1 MLHKSAMKLPCILL
15 LRSITARHISRRQ
28 SSSSPSTTSQSA
40 FVNEV
45 VTILNT
51 IRPIESALESLVPF
65 LSPDIISSIIKE
77 TQNPQLGFRFYIW
90 ATNRKRLLSLVSRNL
105 VVNML
110 LEPNGFDLYWT
121 TLEELKESGV
131 PVTSSAFDVLISGY
145 AKAGACEKVL
155 ESFGKM
161 KEFDCVPD
169 VFVYNTIL
177 HAVLRKQVY
186 LMALALYNQMLKLNC
201 MPTRHTFNILIGGL
215 CKSGKIQDALKLFDE
230 MMLRGVLPNRFTYTI
245 VISGLCLAKRADD
258 AHRLFIKMKNSGC
271 SPDFVAYNALL
282 NGFCKLGRVDEAFAL
297 LRSFEKEDDF
307 KLQLRGYSSLIDG
320 LFRARRYDEAYAWY
334 RKMFEVNIEPDV
346 VLYTV
351 MIRGLS
357 DAGKVKDAVKLMD
370 EMNERGVAPDT
381 YCYNAV
387 IKGFCDAG
395 LLNQARSLQLEILKR
410 DSFPDTCTHT
420 ILICGMCKNGL
431 VVEAEQIFND
441 MEKVGCL
448 PSVVTFNALIDGLC
462 KAGELEKANL
472 LFYKMEIGRNPSLFL
487 RLSQGANRVL
497 DSASLQTMVEQY
509 CESGLVLKA
518 YKILMQ
524 LADSGNVPDLITY
537 NILINGFC
545 RAGKING
552 ALKLFKEL
560 QVKGLSPDSVT
571 YGTLITGLLRIGREE
586 DAFKIF
592 DQMAKNGC
600 TPSQSVYK
608 TLMTWSCRR
617 SKVTLAFTLWL
628 KYLRGISGRED
639 EAIKVI
645 EEHFAKG
652 DFEKGVRGLLEM
664 DFKLN
669 DFNLGPYTIWL
680 IGLCQAGL
688 VGEGLKI
695 FSILNEC
702 KVIVTPP
709 SCVKLIHALCKRGK
723 LDEAMDVFLYTVKN
737 GFKLMPRV
745 CNYLLRSI
753 LLSKDGK
760 HHAYD
765 LLSRMESLGYDLDSH
780 LYGSTKVLLSD
791 PWNRMAMENA
801 SPG

>member
-1 MLHKSAMKLPCILL
+1 MKLPSRVLL
-15 LRSITARHISRRQ
+15 LSSITARHISRRQ
-28 SSSSPSTTSQSA
+28 SSSSSSSSSPSTTSQSA

-45 VTILNT
+45 VAILNT
-51 IRPIESALESLVPF
+51 ISPIESALEPLVPF
-65 LSPDIISSIIKE
+65 LSPDIIPSIIKE
-77 TQNPQLGFRFYIW
+77 TQNPQVGFRFYIW
-90 ATNRKRLLSLVSRNL
+90 ATKRKRLLSWVSRNL
-105 VVNML
+105 VVDML

-121 TLEELKESGV
+121 TLEELKEAGV
-131 PVTSSAFDVLISGY
+131 PVTSNAFHVLISGY

-169 VFVYNTIL
+169 VSVYNTIL
-177 HAVLRKQVY
+177 HAVLRKQVF
-186 LMALALYNQMLKLNC
+186 LLALALYNQMLKSNC
-201 MPTRHTFNILIGGL
+201 
-215 CKSGKIQDALKLFDE
+215 
-230 MMLRGVLPNRFTYTI
+230 
-245 VISGLCLAKRADD
+245 
-258 AHRLFIKMKNSGC
+258 
-271 SPDFVAYNALL
+271 
-282 NGFCKLGRVDEAFAL
+282 RVDEAFAL

-320 LFRARRYDEAYAWY
+320 LFRVRRYDEAYAWY
-334 RKMFEVNIEPDV
+334 RKMFEVNIKPDV

-410 DSFPDTCTHT
+410 DSFPNTCTHT
-420 ILICGMCKNGL
+420 ILICGMCRNGL
-431 VVEAEQIFND
+431 VMEAEQIFND

-509 CESGLVLKA
+509 CESGFVLKA

-545 RAGKING
+545 RAGNING

-571 YGTLITGLLRIGREE
+571 YGTLVTGLLRIGREE

-592 DQMAKNGC
+592 NQMAENGC

-628 KYLRGISGRED
+628 KYLRDISGRED

-645 EEHFAKG
+645 EEHFEKG
-652 DFEKGVRGLLEM
+652 DFEKAVRGLLEM

-688 VGEGLKI
+688 VVEGLKI

-702 KVIVTPP
+702 GVIVTPP

-723 LDEAMDVFLYTVKN
+723 LNEAMDVFLYTLKN

-745 CNYLLRSI
+745 CNYLLRSL

-780 LYGSTKVLLSD
+780 LYGYTKTLLSD

>member
-1 MLHKSAMKLPCILL
+1 MLHKSAMKLPCFLL
-15 LRSITARHISRRQ
+15 LRSITARHICRRQ
-28 SSSSPSTTSQSA
+28 SSSSSSSSSSSPPSTTSQSA

-45 VTILNT
+45 VAILNT
-51 IRPIESALESLVPF
+51 ISPIESALEPLVPF
-65 LSPDIISSIIKE
+65 LSPDIIPSIIKE
-77 TQNPQLGFRFYIW
+77 TQNPKLGFRFYIW
-90 ATNRKRLLSLVSRNL
+90 ATNRKRLLSSVSRNL

-110 LEPNGFDLYWT
+110 LEPNGFDLFWT
-121 TLEELKESGV
+121 TLEELKETGV
-131 PVTSSAFDVLISGY
+131 PVTTSAFDVLLYGY

-161 KEFDCVPD
+161 KDFDCVPG
-169 VFVYNTIL
+169 VSVYNTIL
-177 HAVLRKQVY
+177 HVVLRKQVF
-186 LMALALYNQMLKLNC
+186 LLALALYNQMLKLNC
-201 MPTRHTFNILIGGL
+201 GPTRHTFHVLIGGL
-215 CKSGKIQDALKLFDE
+215 CKSGKIQDALKMFDE
-230 MMLRGVLPNRFTYTI
+230 MMLRGILPNRFTYTI

-297 LRSFEKEDDF
+297 LSSFEKEGDF

-320 LFRARRYDEAYAWY
+320 LFRANRYDEAYAWY

-370 EMNERGVAPDT
+370 EMNERGMDWLWRQNKYLMTWKRLDVFLLLLRS
-381 YCYNAV
+381 
-387 IKGFCDAG
+387 ILLLMGF
-395 LLNQARSLQLEILKR
+395 AR
-410 DSFPDTCTHT
+410 
-420 ILICGMCKNGL
+420 
-431 VVEAEQIFND
+431 
-441 MEKVGCL
+441 
-448 PSVVTFNALIDGLC
+448 
-462 KAGELEKANL
+462 
-472 LFYKMEIGRNPSLFL
+472 
-487 RLSQGANRVL
+487 QGANRVL
-497 DSASLQTMVEQY
+497 DSASLQTMLEQY

-537 NILINGFC
+537 NTLINGFC
-545 RAGKING
+545 RAGNING

-592 DQMAKNGC
+592 DQMAENGC
-600 TPSQSVYK
+600 TPSQSVFK

-628 KYLRGISGRED
+628 KYLRDISGREE

-645 EEHFAKG
+645 EEHLEKG
-652 DFEKGVRGLLEM
+652 DFEKAVRGLLEM

-723 LDEAMDVFLYTVKN
+723 LNEAMDIFLYTLKN

-753 LLSKDGK
+753 LLSKDVK

-780 LYGSTKVLLSD
+780 LYGSTKALLSD